1 MNKNQSL
8 PLLRARSERY
18 LIMEKTDSVEPSY
31 EGKWGA
37 MLAIGIGMFMGALD
51 MSIINVSLPTLM
63 IQLNTEFV
71 VVQWVIISY
80 NLVMTSVMLGVAR
93 LGDMYDKKTLNILG
107 LFLFTLGSF
116 LCGLS
121 LNVSWLIAFRVLQGL
136 GAVIMQ
142 ALGMAM
148 IVESVPSHERG
159 RSIGILGSTSSIAFA
174 LGPAIGGVILGSI
187 GWRWIFLFNVPFGV
201 FALWAAIKFLP
212 KIHSRETNQKFDIL
226 GACILFIAL
235 GCFALGMTLGQ
246 DQGFKIGLVQMLL
259 MAAAVGFILFLF
271 IERKIRFPMVDLTL
285 FKNIGFCLNLMM
297 GFIAFV
303 TISGFFLMP
312 FFLQFVRHYTPKQIG
327 FIMMVTPVCVG
338 IFSLISGNLSDRLG
352 TKGLSIS
359 GMLLIAA
366 GCLSVSTLTPETGVT
381 GYLMRLVPLA
391 IGLGTFSAPNNSAVM
406 GAAPPER
413 LGVASGLLSLSRS
426 LAQTVG
432 MPVMGTIFSATL
444 VSYTKME
451 TLPDISDVAPDAL
464 VKGIGMTYFSG
475 GIFIIAVAIIAII
488 LFKLRRKP

>member
-1 MNKNQSL
+1 MENSFSL
-8 PLLRARSERY
+8 
-18 LIMEKTDSVEPSY
+18 KPSY

-63 IQLNTEFV
+63 VQLDTEFA

-80 NLVMTSVMLGVAR
+80 NLVMTSVMLGAAR
-93 LGDMYDKKTLNILG
+93 LGDMYDKKSLNILG
-107 LFLFTLGSF
+107 LLLFTVGSL
-116 LCGLS
+116 LCGFS
-121 LNVSWLIAFRVLQGL
+121 PNVGWMIAFRVLQGL
-136 GAVIMQ
+136 GAVVMQ
-142 ALGMAM
+142 ALGMAI
-148 IVESVPSHERG
+148 IVESVPPEERG
-159 RSIGILGSTSSIAFA
+159 SSIGILGSSSSIAFA

-187 GWRWIFLFNVPFGV
+187 GWQWIYLFNVPFGV
-201 FALWAAIKFLP
+201 FALWASFKFLP
-212 KIHSRETNQKFDIL
+212 KIPSREINQKFDVW

-235 GCFALGMTLGQ
+235 GCFALGMTLGE
-246 DQGFKIGLVQMLL
+246 DQGFKIRLVQILL
-259 MAAAVGFILFLF
+259 LTAALGVILFLSV
-271 IERKIRFPMVDLTL
+271 ERKIEFPMVDLSL
-285 FKNIGFCLNLMM
+285 FKNMGFNINLMM
-297 GFIAFV
+297 GFVAFV

-338 IFSLISGNLSDRLG
+338 IFSLISGNLSDRFG

-366 GCLSVSTLTPETGVT
+366 GCLCVSTLTPDTGVA
-381 GYLMRLVPLA
+381 GYLLRLVPLG

-426 LAQTVG
+426 LAQTIG
-432 MPVMGTIFSATL
+432 MPVMGTIFSTTL
-444 VSYTKME
+444 IAYTGFE
-451 TLPDISDVAPDAL
+451 TLPDISEVAPDAL
-464 VKGIGMTYFSG
+464 VKGLTMTYFSG
-475 GIFIIAVAIIAII
+475 GIFIIALSIFAVII
-488 LFKLRRKP
+488 FKVRGKH

>member
-1 MNKNQSL
+1 
-8 PLLRARSERY
+8 
-18 LIMEKTDSVEPSY
+18 MEKSDSLKPSY

-51 MSIINVSLPTLM
+51 MSIINISLPTLM
-63 IQLNTEFV
+63 VRLNTQFV

-93 LGDMYDKKTLNILG
+93 LGDMYDKKILNILG
-107 LFLFTLGSF
+107 LFLFTLGS
-116 LCGLS
+116 LSCGFS
-121 LNVSWLIAFRVLQGL
+121 HNVGWLITFRVLQGL

-148 IVESVPSHERG
+148 IVESVPPDERG
-159 RSIGILGSTSSIAFA
+159 RSIGILGSSSSIAFA

-187 GWRWIFLFNVPFGV
+187 GWRWIFLFNVPFGI
-201 FALWAAIKFLP
+201 FALWAAIRFLP
-212 KIHSRETNQKFDIL
+212 EIPSRETNQKFDIW

-246 DQGFKIGLVQMLL
+246 DQGFKIGMVQALLVT
-259 MAAAVGFILFLF
+259 AVIGVVLFLF
-271 IERKIRFPMVDLTL
+271 IERKTEFPMIDLSL
-285 FKNIGFCLNLMM
+285 FKNVGFSLNLMM

-312 FFLQFVRHYTPKQIG
+312 FFLQFVRHYTPRNIG

-338 IFSLISGNLSDRLG
+338 IFSFISGNLSDRFG
-352 TKGLSIS
+352 TKGLSIT

-366 GCLSVSTLTPETGVT
+366 GCLSVSTLTPETGVA
-381 GYLMRLVPLA
+381 GYLLRLVPLA
-391 IGLGTFSAPNNSAVM
+391 VGLGTFSSPNNSAVM
-406 GAAPPER
+406 GEAPPER

-426 LAQTVG
+426 LAQTIG

-444 VSYTKME
+444 VSYTKVE
-451 TLPDISDVAPDAL
+451 TLPDISEVAPDAL
-464 VKGIGMTYFSG
+464 VKGLTMTYFSG
-475 GIFIIAVAIIAII
+475 GVFIIAVSIFAII
-488 LFKLRRKP
+488 LFKLRKRR

>member
-1 MNKNQSL
+1 
-8 PLLRARSERY
+8 
-18 LIMEKTDSVEPSY
+18 MEKSNILSSSS

-71 VVQWVIISY
+71 AVQWVIISY
-80 NLVMTSVMLGVAR
+80 NLIITSVMLGAAR
-93 LGDMYDKKTLNILG
+93 LGDMYDKKTLNCLG
-107 LFLFTLGSF
+107 LLLFTIGSL

-121 LNVSWLIAFRVLQGL
+121 PNVGVVIASRVVQGL
-136 GAVIMQ
+136 GAVIIQ

-148 IVESVPSHERG
+148 IVETVPVQERG

-174 LGPAIGGVILGSI
+174 LGPAVGGVILGSI
-187 GWRWIFLFNVPFGV
+187 GWRWIFLINVPFGL
-201 FALWAAIKFLP
+201 FALWAAVKFLP
-212 KIHSRETNQKFDIL
+212 KIPSREINQKFDIW
-226 GACILFIAL
+226 GAWILFAAL

-246 DQGFKIGLVQMLL
+246 DQGFKLGIVRILL
-259 MAAAVGFILFLF
+259 IVAVMGVILFLF
-271 IERKIRFPMVDLTL
+271 IERRIEFPMVDLSL
-285 FKNIGFCLNLMM
+285 FKNIGFSINLIM
-297 GFIAFV
+297 GFVAFI

-338 IFSLISGNLSDRLG
+338 IFSLISGNLSDRFG
-352 TKGLSIS
+352 TKGLSIT

-366 GCLSVSTLTPETGVT
+366 GCLSVSTLTPGTGVV
-381 GYLMRLVPLA
+381 GYLARLIPLG
-391 IGLGTFSAPNNSAVM
+391 IGLGTFSSPNNSAVM

-426 LAQTVG
+426 LAHTVG
-432 MPVMGTIFSATL
+432 MPIMGTIFSATL
-444 VSYTKME
+444 VSYTKVE
-451 TLPDISDVAPDAL
+451 TLPDISEVAPDAL
-464 VKGIGMTYFSG
+464 VKGVTMTYFSG
-475 GIFIIAVAIIAII
+475 GIFIIALSVCAII
-488 LFKLRRKP
+488 LFKLRRKH